1 MNKLYSLN
9 GSLFWFKEGEAP
21 AEAIPVEKAKKI
33 TPAKAEP
40 KPEALKAKAKTATAN
55 KARKA
60 GGNK

>member
-1 MNKLYSLN
+1 MKKIYSLN
-9 GSLFWFKEGEAP
+9 GSLYWFEEGEAP
-21 AEAIPVEKAKKI
+21 TEAIPVAKAKKI

>member
-1 MNKLYSLN
+1 MKKIYSLN
-9 GSLFWFKEGEAP
+9 GSLYWFNEGEAP

-33 TPAKAEP
+33 TPAKSEP
-40 KPEALKAKAKTATAN
+40 KPEALKAKAKTATKD